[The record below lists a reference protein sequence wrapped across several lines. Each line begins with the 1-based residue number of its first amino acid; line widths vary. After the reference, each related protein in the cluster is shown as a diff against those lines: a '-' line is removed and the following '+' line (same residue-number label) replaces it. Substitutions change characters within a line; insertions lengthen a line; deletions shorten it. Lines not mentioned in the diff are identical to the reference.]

1 MRYVFWIMLCWLGT
15 VPWAWAQEFSS
26 SAGPLRVVTVAAGL
40 EHPWSM
46 AFLPDG
52 RILVTE
58 RPGRL
63 RLVYPDG
70 SLSAPLSGLPP
81 IYAEGQGGLLD
92 VVVDPQFSKR
102 PFIYFSFAEERE
114 GLAGTAVAQAELK
127 GEALE
132 NVRVIFRQ
140 QPKVSGDKHWGSR
153 LVWGHDG
160 MLFVTLGERFDYS
173 ERAQDLTSHLGKVVC
188 IQRDG
193 SPAPG
198 NPFAGRAGALPEIWS
213 YGHRNIQGAALNP
226 DTGALWTVEHGPR
239 GGDELNITEAG
250 ANYGWP
256 EASYGSHYTF
266 LPIPDEH
273 AARGFH
279 EPLYHWTPS
288 VSPSGLL
295 FYTGNRFPSWQ
306 GSLFAGALS
315 GRCLVRLTVADGHI
329 VGEERLLGDLGER
342 LRDVRQGPDG
352 WIYLLTDDDKGR
364 LLRLEAASSQ
374 VKNNSE
380 NKPARK

>member
-1 MRYVFWIMLCWLGT
+1 M
-15 VPWAWAQEFSS
+15 
-26 SAGPLRVVTVAAGL
+26 
-40 EHPWSM
+40 
-46 AFLPDG
+46 PDG

-63 RLVYPDG
+63 RLVSRDG
-70 SLSAPLSGLPP
+70 VLSAPLPGLPP
-81 IYAEGQGGLLD
+81 IYAQGQGGLLD
-92 VVVDPQFSKR
+92 VVVDQQFARR
-102 PFIYFSFAEERE
+102 PLVYFSFAEGRD

-140 QPKVSGDKHWGSR
+140 QPKVAGKSHWGSR
-153 LVWGHDG
+153 LVWAGDG
-160 MLFVTLGERFDYS
+160 TLFVTLGERFDYS
-173 ERAQDLTSHLGKVVC
+173 KRAQDLTSHLGKVVR
-188 IQRDG
+188 IQTDG

-198 NPFAGRAGALPEIWS
+198 NPFIGRAGALPEIWS
-213 YGHRNIQGAALNP
+213 YGHRNSQGAALNP
-226 DTGALWTVEHGPR
+226 ATWALWTVEHGPR

-256 EASYGSHYTF
+256 EASYGSHYTGW
-266 LPIPDEH
+266 PIPDEH

-306 GSLFAGALS
+306 GSLFTGALS
-315 GRCLVRLTVADGHI
+315 GKCLIRLTVTGGK
-329 VGEERLLGDLGER
+329 VVEEERLLTELGVR

-352 WIYLLTDDDKGR
+352 WIYLLTDEEEGR
-364 LLRLEAASSQ
+364 LLRLES
-374 VKNNSE
+374 VNTGTLK
-380 NKPARK
+380 